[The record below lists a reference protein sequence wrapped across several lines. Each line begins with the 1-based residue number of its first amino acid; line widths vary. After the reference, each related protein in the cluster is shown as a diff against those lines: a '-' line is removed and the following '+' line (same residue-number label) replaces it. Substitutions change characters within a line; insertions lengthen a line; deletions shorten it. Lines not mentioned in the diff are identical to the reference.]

1 VDARELGRAT
11 TTASDLLQLHPA
23 RDATAADEPA
33 TGSTTAAPRDSFAA
47 ASGHSTAC
55 GAAAADRAARAA
67 TPAIIGDAGTRLA
80 ARVTALTAP
89 LFVLACAVPD
99 GGLFRAERYRDVHLY
114 GIYADGFFRG
124 NLPYRDVFVEYPP
137 GAFVVFMPP
146 AVLPGGAY
154 NAAFKTSMALCG
166 VAALFAVV
174 LALVTLGASRR
185 RLYAAAVL
193 FALSPIAVGP
203 ISLNTYDLFPAALTV
218 GALAAVLRRRE
229 LLGFGLLGLAVTAKL
244 YPLVLIPLAAVYV
257 WPLAGRDRTLRA
269 LGVCAAVTLIVVLPF
284 AILSPGGLW
293 DSFHSQSAR
302 GLQIESLGASV
313 LLAADQLG
321 VYAATVVHGA
331 TGAATRDLAGSL
343 PDALATV
350 TTLLQ
355 AVAVA
360 VVWWLFARGS
370 RRPEQLVLASAA
382 AVTGFLVFNRFV
394 SPQYVVWLIP
404 LVLLVPGATGIAA
417 IALVTAALLLAQVW
431 FFHYSHLFQLEGI
444 SWLVVT
450 RDALL
455 LALYLL
461 LVVRLKTS
469 TPSSEKTSRQF
480 GLRRSRESASAVASG
495 SQRSA

>member
-1 VDARELGRAT
+1 VDSRQLWRPAAAELLLLRAPGRA
-11 TTASDLLQLHPA
+11 ASDRPA
-23 RDATAADEPA
+23 APGSASVSRDSSASACAGRAAATGRAATGRDATA
-33 TGSTTAAPRDSFAA
+33 TSAAIAV
-47 ASGHSTAC
+47 
-55 GAAAADRAARAA
+55 
-67 TPAIIGDAGTRLA
+67 DAGTRLA
-80 ARVTALTAP
+80 ARVTALAAP
-89 LFVLACAVPD
+89 LFLLACAVPD
-99 GGLFRAERYRDVHLY
+99 GGLFRAERYRDVYIY
-114 GIYADGFFRG
+114 GIYADGFLRG
-124 NLPYRDVFVEYPP
+124 DLPYRDVFVEYPP
-137 GAFVVFMPP
+137 GAFAVFMPP
-146 AVLPGGAY
+146 AVLPAGAY
-154 NAAFKTSMALCG
+154 NSAFKTLMALCG
-166 VAALFAVV
+166 IAALFAVV
-174 LALVTLGASRR
+174 LALVTLGASKH
-185 RLYAAAVL
+185 RLYGAAVL

-218 GALAAVLRRRE
+218 GALAAVLRRRD
-229 LLGFGLLGLAVTAKL
+229 LLGFGLLGLAATSKL
-244 YPLVLIPLAAVYV
+244 YPLVIVPLAAIYV
-257 WPLAGRDRTLRA
+257 WQVAGRGRTLRA
-269 LGVCAAVTLIVVLPF
+269 LGVFAAVAVLVVLPF

-313 LLAADQLG
+313 LLAGDQLG
-321 VYAATVVHGA
+321 LYAATVVHGG

-355 AVAVA
+355 AAAVA
-360 VVWWLFARGS
+360 AVWWLYARGS
-370 RRPEQLVLASAA
+370 RGPERLVLASAA

-404 LVLLVPGATGIAA
+404 LVLLLPGATGVAA
-417 IALVTAALLLAQVW
+417 VALVAAALVLAQIW

-444 SWLVVT
+444 SWLVVV

-469 TPSSEKTSRQF
+469 TPSSEKTSRQD
-480 GLRRSRESASAVASG
+480 GSRRSRDSASAVAGG